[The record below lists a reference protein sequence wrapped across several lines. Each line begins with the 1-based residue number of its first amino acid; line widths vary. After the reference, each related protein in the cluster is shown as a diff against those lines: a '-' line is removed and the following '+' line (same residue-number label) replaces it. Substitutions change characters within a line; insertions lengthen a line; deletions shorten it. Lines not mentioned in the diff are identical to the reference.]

1 MEGRRRGGGT
11 CAVKSQPG
19 KPECPRTAQHRS
31 YICWLATLR
40 NMHDTRLTPP
50 TTASTRLQVCLFWD
64 KISQPNYHKT
74 VTNRQFFLARFA
86 RETAGPDRP
95 PARNSGVRPKKCPP
109 ENLLLRMR
117 GGRGWRVGLASS
129 RGGYLASSGESGNLA
144 NFSER
149 RGGLSTR
156 AYIYNM

>member
-1 MEGRRRGGGT
+1 MEATGGEQEGRRRTGSM

-109 ENLLLRMR
+109 EILLKHGPVVLYTYTYYPYSEPS
-117 GGRGWRVGLASS
+117 A
-129 RGGYLASSGESGNLA
+129 GET
-144 NFSER
+144 
-149 RGGLSTR
+149 TR
-156 AYIYNM
+156 ESPKH

>member
-1 MEGRRRGGGT
+1 M

-109 ENLLLRMR
+109 EILLKHGPVLAKKGGRIAALLLR
-117 GGRGWRVGLASS
+117 GRD
-129 RGGYLASSGESGNLA
+129 
-144 NFSER
+144 
-149 RGGLSTR
+149 GGLGLGATTL
-156 AYIYNM
+156 N

>member
-1 MEGRRRGGGT
+1 MGKARGRAMEGRRRGGGT

-74 VTNRQFFLARFA
+74 VTNRQFFFARFA

-109 ENLLLRMR
+109 EILLKHGPVSLFTGEIFSSVDMLSLSEE
-117 GGRGWRVGLASS
+117 GRSCWRP
-129 RGGYLASSGESGNLA
+129 
-144 NFSER
+144 
-149 RGGLSTR
+149 
-156 AYIYNM
+156 